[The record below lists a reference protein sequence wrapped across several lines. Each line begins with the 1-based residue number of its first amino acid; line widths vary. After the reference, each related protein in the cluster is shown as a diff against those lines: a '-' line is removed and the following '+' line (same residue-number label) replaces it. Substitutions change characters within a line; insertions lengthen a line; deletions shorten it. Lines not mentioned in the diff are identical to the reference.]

1 MLIRRRDTA
10 GVQHLGTIR
19 PAPPAPP
26 AGGWITPWICLAVAL
41 ALVVIVGYVVSLR
54 R

>member
-1 MLIRRRDTA
+1 M
-10 GVQHLGTIR
+10 QHLGTIR

-26 AGGWITPWICLAVAL
+26 TGGSITPWLFLVAALAVI
-41 ALVVIVGYVVSLR
+41 VIAGYVLSLR